1 MQIEQGRVFA
11 EYSVTFDPNVVATWE
26 DMIAAWD
33 EDQSRP
39 DPYEEPKS
47 SK

>member
-1 MQIEQGRVFA
+1 MRIEQGRAFT
-11 EYSVTFDPNVVATWE
+11 EYSATFDPNVVATWE
-26 DMIAAWD
+26 GMISAWN